1 MEKILIT
8 DAAFPPAIVNDLQEF
23 EKILRQYGANK
34 IILYGSLARGDY
46 KQDSDIDLCYDGIP
60 AYDYFRV
67 LAECLLR
74 AHRRFNLTD
83 LTTAKGYF
91 KDRILSEGKLIY
103 GSR

>member
-1 MEKILIT
+1 MKKITL
-8 DAAFPPAIVNDLQEF
+8 NDEALPRDVIDDLREF
-23 EKILRQYGANK
+23 EKILRRYGAEK

-46 KQDSDIDLCYDGIP
+46 RVDSDIDLCYEGIP

-67 LAECLLR
+67 LAECILQ

-83 LTTAKGYF
+83 LKTARGYF
-91 KDRILSEGKLIY
+91 RERILNEGKFLY

>member
-1 MEKILIT
+1 MEKITINET
-8 DAAFPPAIVNDLQEF
+8 TFPRDVVSDLREF
-23 EKILRQYGANK
+23 EKILRQHGAEK

-46 KQDSDIDLCYDGIP
+46 RVDSDIDLCYEGIP

-67 LAECLLR
+67 LAECLLL

-83 LTTAKGYF
+83 LKTAKGYF
-91 KDRILSEGKLIY
+91 RDRILTEGKLIY

>member
-1 MEKILIT
+1 MEKMIIT
-8 DAAFPPAIVNDLQEF
+8 DETLPSEIVDDLREF
-23 EKILRQYGANK
+23 EKILRQHGAEK

-46 KQDSDIDLCYDGIP
+46 RNDSDIDLCYDGIP

-67 LAECLLR
+67 LAECLLL

-83 LTTAKGYF
+83 LKTAKGYF
-91 KDRILSEGKLIY
+91 RDRILTEGKLIY